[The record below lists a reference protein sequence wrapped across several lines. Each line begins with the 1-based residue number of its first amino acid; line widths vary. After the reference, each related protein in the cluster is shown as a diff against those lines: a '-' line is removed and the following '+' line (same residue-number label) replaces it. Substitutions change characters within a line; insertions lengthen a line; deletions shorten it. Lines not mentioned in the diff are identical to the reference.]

1 MPLMIELSL
10 SISAIC
16 WSTYRCWQHRAPAR
30 HASVHGLRR
39 RGRSVCAVPRSGV
52 ERLSCEPQA
61 AHLLLLLAVDV
72 EVLVRLDAQLVAL
85 RHILLVVDLPIEHR
99 PQ

>member
-1 MPLMIELSL
+1 
-10 SISAIC
+10 
-16 WSTYRCWQHRAPAR
+16 
-30 HASVHGLRR
+30 
-39 RGRSVCAVPRSGV
+39 V

-85 RHILLVVDLPIEHR
+85 RHILLVVDLPIDHR